1 MTEQTNTTTGII
13 LVGVGGQGILLAS
26 AIVANAAMYAGNQ
39 VKTNEVHGM
48 AQRGG
53 SVTGQIRY
61 GKTVYSPLVAS
72 GTAAVIGA
80 LEHIEA
86 LRVAEF
92 LMPGG
97 LCVANTQEII
107 PVTVSMGAAKYPEDV
122 SERLNRV
129 FPRLIEIDATAVAAA
144 AGSARAANVA
154 LLGALSNGL
163 CLPEQAWKEA
173 IASTVKPQFVDMNL
187 KVFAAGRDL
196 KA

>member
-1 MTEQTNTTTGII
+1 MTENTKTTGII
-13 LVGVGGQGILLAS
+13 LVGVGGQCILLAS
-26 AIVANAAMYAGNQ
+26 AITANAAMLAGFQ

-61 GKTVYSPLVAS
+61 GKMVHSPLVS
-72 GTAAVIGA
+72 VGTASVIGA

-92 LMPGG
+92 LSPDG
-97 LCVANTQEII
+97 LVVANTQEII
-107 PVTVSMGAAKYPEDV
+107 PVTVSMGVAKYPEDA
-122 SERLNRV
+122 SERLKRV
-129 FPRLIEIDATAVAAA
+129 FKRLVEIDATAVAAS

-154 LLGALSNGL
+154 LLGGMSNGL
-163 CLPEQAWKEA
+163 DLPEAAWKEA
-173 IASTVKPQFVDMNL
+173 IATTVKPQFVDLNL
-187 KVFAAGRDL
+187 KVFEAGRHF